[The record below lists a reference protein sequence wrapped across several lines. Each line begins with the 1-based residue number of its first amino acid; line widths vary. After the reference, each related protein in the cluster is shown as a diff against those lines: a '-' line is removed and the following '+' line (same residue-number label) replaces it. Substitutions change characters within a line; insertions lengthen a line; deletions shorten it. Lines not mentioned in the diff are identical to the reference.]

1 MSNGLSI
8 SFRRRGE
15 VNLVSDPSGST
26 QGQTVQGRVPRR
38 LAVVLFN
45 LGGPDSLEA
54 VEPFLKNL
62 FLDPAIIPA
71 PGLIRR
77 VLAARI
83 SSKRAPVTR
92 EIYGKLGGKTPLL
105 DLTYAQATELG
116 KALKSG
122 DLSLSF
128 DEIRVFVTMRYW
140 HPRAAEVVAQVS
152 AWEPAQVVLL
162 PLYPHYSTTTS
173 QSSIDEWKQEAVKQK
188 LIVRTRA
195 RCCYPVDKNFV
206 AAHVSLLGEALE
218 KVPEG
223 VTPRI
228 LFSAHG
234 LPVSVIEK
242 GDPYQYQIEQSV
254 AAVMKAPELDGIDY
268 TICYQSRVTPQ
279 EWIGPSTDDE
289 ISRAGQDG
297 MGVVLIPIAFVSEHS
312 ETLVELD
319 MEYRDLAAQKGTSC
333 YIRVPALGVET
344 GFISGLQ
351 GIVEDLAASET
362 DFAFRD
368 PEEGGSCPDTF
379 GKCPCNR
386 LQTAEI

>member
-1 MSNGLSI
+1 MSA
-8 SFRRRGE
+8 
-15 VNLVSDPSGST
+15 PSGLAS
-26 QGQTVQGRVPRR
+26 GQTEQGRASRR

-71 PGLIRR
+71 PGPIRK
-77 VLAARI
+77 VLANRI
-83 SSKRAPVTR
+83 SRKRAPVTR

-105 DLTYAQATELG
+105 DLTQAQASELE
-116 KALKSG
+116 KALKTG
-122 DLSLSF
+122 DLSSSF
-128 DEIRVFVTMRYW
+128 DDIKVFVTMRYW
-140 HPRAAEVVAQVS
+140 HPRAAEVVAEVS
-152 AWEPAQVVLL
+152 AWHPSQVVLL

-195 RCCYPVDKNFV
+195 RCCYPVEKNFV
-206 AAHVSLLGEALE
+206 AAHVSLLRAALG

-254 AAVMKAPELDGIDY
+254 AAVMKAPELDGIDHA
-268 TICYQSRVTPQ
+268 ICYQSRVTPQ

-289 ISRAGQDG
+289 ISRAGEN
-297 MGVVLIPIAFVSEHS
+297 GVGVILTPIAFVSEHS

-319 MEYRDLAAQKGTSC
+319 MEYKDLAAKRGTPC
-333 YIRVPALGVET
+333 YIRVPALGLET
-344 GFISGLQ
+344 GFIAALQ

-362 DFAFRD
+362 DFAFRS
-368 PEEGGSCPDTF
+368 PEEGTSCPDTF
-379 GKCPCNR
+379 GQCPCNR